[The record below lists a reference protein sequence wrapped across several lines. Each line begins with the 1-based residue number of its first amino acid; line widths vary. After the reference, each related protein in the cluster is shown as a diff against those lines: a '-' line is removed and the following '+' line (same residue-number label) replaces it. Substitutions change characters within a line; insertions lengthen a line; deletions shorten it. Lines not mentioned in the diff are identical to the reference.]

1 MNTKYEYDTPTTGPS
16 GGGVKTTI
24 QENAR
29 PITKISA
36 GTKSLF
42 FQQNWNCLVCCVTVF
57 NGFEQIVIASEK
69 S

>member
-42 FQQNWNCLVCCVTVF
+42 FQQNWNCLIRTVTLI
-57 NGFEQIVIASEK
+57 NGFVQFVLALELA
-69 S
+69 